1 MDAHRTPNVENVLS
15 RRRLLALGAVTA
27 GAVGVAALS
36 GPSPLAG
43 AAAATK
49 DTLRVGWT
57 SPPDVMNPF
66 TFTTTASNEI
76 LWLIYDTLLEY
87 DLDLNSQP
95 SLALSRT
102 MSDGGS
108 SYTYKLRTGVT
119 WHDGKPFTANDVKYT
134 FEVMAKNNL
143 GQAAWSLVDFD
154 SVEVVNSHEVT
165 VTYKKPQAF
174 DPAQVIPIVPEH
186 IWGSMTPAKILN
198 YTNTQ
203 PVGTGPFR
211 FTKWTAGQ
219 FVQVDRNPTWW
230 GTLPAVKTIIW
241 NQFENSDVMVQSLSS
256 GQLDILTEVPP
267 VLFNGLKNTP
277 KVKSVEMES
286 FSFHHI
292 GINVSTNPK
301 SGGNPLLKDKVVRQ
315 ALGYSLDRAQ
325 LVALA
330 LAGRGKPG
338 SVQLP
343 PSFGVWQEKIPE
355 DQQYNNNPKKA
366 AAILDAAGYKVGS
379 GGTRQNKKG
388 EPLSFRL
395 IAITSTDEDV
405 LAGQI
410 FVKAAEAVGIKLTL
424 DTLDATTLGN
434 IVYDAKAP
442 NWDIF
447 IWGWDSGTPDPNYLL
462 SVDLSNQI
470 GNNND
475 VYYANPAYDALYN
488 EQATQP
494 DPAKRIPLVHATQK
508 LFYDD
513 CAYLIMWYQSKLQ
526 AYRTDTWKGWV
537 PTRGGMIY
545 NFTRDNYLK
554 ITPK

>member
-1 MDAHRTPNVENVLS
+1 MSDVNDRNAEGRLS
-15 RRRLLALGAVTA
+15 RRRVLALSAATA
-27 GAVGVAALS
+27 GAIGTAAALP
-36 GPSPLAG
+36 GAAG
-43 AAAATK
+43 AAATK

-87 DLDLNSQP
+87 DLDLQPEP
-95 SLALSRT
+95 SLALKRT
-102 MSDGGS
+102 TNAAGTVFT
-108 SYTYKLRTGVT
+108 YTLRPGVT
-119 WHDGKPFTANDVKYT
+119 WHDGKPFTAADVKYT
-134 FEVMAKNNL
+134 FDVMAQHNL
-143 GQAAWSLVDFD
+143 GQAAWSLVDLV
-154 SVEVVNSHEVT
+154 STTVVNPHQV
-165 VTYKKPQAF
+165 VMTYRRPQAF
-174 DPAQVIPIVPEH
+174 DPAMVVPIVPQH
-186 IWGSMTPAKILN
+186 VWGSMTPSKILTF
-198 YTNTQ
+198 TNKK

-211 FTKWTAGQ
+211 FTQWVSGQ
-219 FVQVDRNPTWW
+219 YVQVDRNATWW
-230 GTLPAVKTIIW
+230 GKAPAVKTIIW
-241 NQFENSDVMVQSLSS
+241 NQFENSDVMVQSLRS

-267 VLFNGLKNTP
+267 VLFNGLTGAP
-277 KVKSVEMES
+277 SVKPVEMES

-301 SGGNPLLKDKVVRQ
+301 SGGNPLLKDQVVRQ
-315 ALGYSLDRAQ
+315 ALGLSLDRAQ

-343 PSFGVWQEKIPE
+343 PSFGVWQAKIPPG
-355 DQQYNNNPKKA
+355 QQYNNNPDKAKKL
-366 AAILDAAGYKVGS
+366 LDAAGYTMGPS
-379 GGTRQNKKG
+379 GVRQNKKG

-395 IAITSTDEDV
+395 IAIATTTEDV

-410 FVKAAEAVGIKLTL
+410 FVKAAEAVGIKLTFN
-424 DTLDATTLGN
+424 TLDANTLN
-434 IVYDAKAP
+434 NVVYNAKAP

-447 IWGWDSGTPDPNYLL
+447 IWGWDSATPDPNYLL
-462 SVDLSNQI
+462 SVDLTNQI

-475 VYYANPAYDALYN
+475 VYYSNPAYDRLYN

-494 DPAKRIPLVHATQK
+494 NPAKRIPLVHATQK

-526 AYRTDTWKGWV
+526 AYRTDTWKGWT
-537 PTRGGMIY
+537 PTRGGMVY

-554 ITPK
+554 ITPA